1 MIGDIWGRSLV
12 ECHGGLVVRNPFD
25 LIFTLFFFF
34 NLFLHTLGIG
44 RNGAN
49 LTNWNLDVNFGSW
62 GLRNAQMENLRFVSA
77 SGELLLQTNGIK
89 GSFNM
94 IKGYSGCIKGFIRLY
109 GSMSIILVVKNN
121 KQMRLTCYLSYTRIL
136 LCNCQCKQC
145 SENHY
150 KK

>member
-1 MIGDIWGRSLV
+1 MHKWRI
-12 ECHGGLVVRNPFD
+12 CD
-25 LIFTLFFFF
+25 LFP
-34 NLFLHTLGIG
+34 
-44 RNGAN
+44 
-49 LTNWNLDVNFGSW
+49 V
-62 GLRNAQMENLRFVSA
+62 
-77 SGELLLQTNGIK
+77 LQTNGIK

-94 IKGYSGCIKGFIRLY
+94 IKGYSGCVKGFIRLY